1 MPKNCI
7 FKTLFSYSD
16 TGGSSVNFLLPCLI
30 LLSCTVEKV
39 EKNAYAPKIL
49 KYNFPYNSHLLT
61 YEDTS
66 YQEWKA
72 LFGMHFVSYSEI
84 LEALNHALL
93 SI

>member
-1 MPKNCI
+1 MEKVEKNAYAPEMLKYI
-7 FKTLFSYSD
+7 K
-16 TGGSSVNFLLPCLI
+16 LLYI
-30 LLSCTVEKV
+30 KLLSCTVEKV